1 MIKGQPVSG
10 LAFRGNEIARMFCPK
25 EPFPKNPYIRKP
37 DCRDACNKYFTT
49 IVAFPLDYPLKSGN
63 IVGFL
68 ELASCSNESGL
79 FRLSDKVKRESFYDT
94 VLTKFFPDILN
105 AIDILV

>member
-1 MIKGQPVSG
+1 M
-10 LAFRGNEIARMFCPK
+10 
-25 EPFPKNPYIRKP
+25 
-37 DCRDACNKYFTT
+37 
-49 IVAFPLDYPLKSGN
+49 AFPLDYPLKSGN